1 MEGKIEMLKTTS
13 MQLLLAATTTFSFIC
28 TYLLD
33 LTYNNAEQYMA
44 IMGILALDGVFG
56 IIAGIK
62 REGFKTYK
70 ALKILKS
77 IATWVLF
84 LTGIL
89 MIEKGFTGMGWL
101 SETIIAP
108 FITFQLVSALK
119 NASMAG
125 LIKIDLLNIILDKVD
140 NHKGKRT

>member
-1 MEGKIEMLKTTS
+1 

-140 NHKGKRT
+140 KHKGDRS

>member
-33 LTYNNAEQYMA
+33 LTYNNAEQYIA

>member
-1 MEGKIEMLKTTS
+1 VEGKIEMLKTTS

-33 LTYNNAEQYMA
+33 LTYNNAEQYIA